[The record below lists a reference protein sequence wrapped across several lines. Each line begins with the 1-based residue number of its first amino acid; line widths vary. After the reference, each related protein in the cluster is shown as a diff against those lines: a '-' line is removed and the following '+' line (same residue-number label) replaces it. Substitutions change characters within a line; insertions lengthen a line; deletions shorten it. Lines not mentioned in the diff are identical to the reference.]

1 MINKLQFFDLSEG
14 TEDQIFDKIIEGLP
28 ADNDEFYMKHA
39 AGSPVFTV
47 KNELKWLKKKK
58 Q

>member
-1 MINKLQFFDLSEG
+1 MINKPQLFDLNKT

-28 ADNDEFYMKHA
+28 VDNDEFYIKYT

-47 KNELKWLKKKK
+47 KTEPKSLKRKK